1 MQINLTVAIFSI
13 LFKEGESIYFLKT
26 FDEFIEMI

>member
-13 LFKEGESIYFLKT
+13 LFKEGECIYFLKT